1 MAFSEIRG
9 RNSEDGTQ
17 KSEVG
22 SQGSEDRFQRSEI
35 RSKELYN
42 PHFFINIRP
51 LSSFIFSLP
60 SVLCF
65 LVTGFR
71 IPHFQFP
78 IQFSVICLLSFPV
91 FVDLVQYLRGHII
104 TQFHRFIS
112 MFGSQIMLSF
122 FQIGDGQVI
131 VGRRKVCIEL
141 NGL

>member
-9 RNSEDGTQ
+9 P

-42 PHFFINIRP
+42 PHFFHQHPTSVI
-51 LSSFIFSLP
+51 LHLFSA
-60 SVLCF
+60 LCI

-71 IPHFQFP
+71 IPNSPFNSLS
-78 IQFSVICLLSFPV
+78 SVICLLSFPV
-91 FVDLVQYLRGHII
+91 PINLFQYFGGHII
-104 TQFHRFIS
+104 SQLHRFIG
-112 MFGSQIMLSF
+112 MFGSQIILPF
-122 FQIGDGQVI
+122 FQVGDGQVI